1 MSASVTYPTLFSPFR
16 IGAREVANRIVWTA
30 HDTNMAVDHLPSPA
44 QAEYYGAR
52 AAGGVGLIVMEA
64 TSVHPTAEIHGS
76 CVHAYLPESVD
87 GYSRIARRVHEHGT
101 VIVVQLAHQ
110 GVHMNF
116 NKNLTAGWG
125 PSAVPGP
132 VEREIPHVIDRAE
145 IAELVGSYAQ
155 SARHVVAG
163 GLDGVEVS
171 ASHSYLPAQFLSP
184 WYNRRTDE
192 YGGSLENR
200 LRFLIEIVV
209 AVRSAVGANS
219 VLGVRLSGEEMT
231 KFGLQ
236 VADTIEIAKA
246 IEATKLVDYLSIS
259 TGSMHTRHLIAAP
272 MAIQPGHQIPAT
284 ARIKQQ
290 TGLPIIAVGR
300 ILHPD
305 LAEEVVA
312 SGKADL
318 VGMTRALIA
327 DPDLPEKARTGAADE
342 IRRCIGINQ
351 ACRQRFFLGKS
362 ISCTVNPHA
371 GREGQ
376 MRQPPPHRRRMLVVG
391 GGPAGLHAA
400 TVLAEC
406 GHEVVLHE
414 AGSELGGQAR
424 LAARL
429 PGREEINGL
438 IEDLTRLARRRGVA
452 IHLGSRITEARV
464 DADVVVLAT
473 GSRPRDL
480 PIAEYPALM
489 TSSPE
494 LGGPRIRTLWD
505 AVEGRLSGRN
515 ALVIDELGRYQGLGA
530 AELLLDR
537 GWKVAVCSTM
547 AVLGDRLMPTGDFPL
562 ITARVLEKGADL
574 YPLHA
579 LTAIDGTTVIL
590 SHVMAPD
597 RKVRLNGVD
606 EIVVV
611 CGNQADEALYRSLVN
626 AGVSEVH
633 RIGDCVAPRGL
644 DEAIYEAETLAL
656 RL

>member
-1 MSASVTYPTLFSPFR
+1 M
-16 IGAREVANRIVWTA
+16 WTA
-30 HDTNMAVDHLPSPA
+30 HDTNMAIDHLPSPA
-44 QAEYYGAR
+44 QAEYYGVR

-87 GYSRIARRVHEHGT
+87 GYRRVAQRVHGYGT
-101 VIVVQLAHQ
+101 VMVVQLAHQ

-125 PSAVPGP
+125 ASAVPGP
-132 VEREIPHVIDRAE
+132 VEREIPHVIDRTE

-192 YGGSLENR
+192 YGGSLVNR
-200 LRFLIEIVV
+200 VRFLVQILT
-209 AVRSAVGANS
+209 AVRAAIGLDC

-231 KFGLQ
+231 RFGLQ
-236 VADTIEIAKA
+236 VEDTIQIATA
-246 IEATKLVDYLSIS
+246 LEATKLVDYLSIS

-272 MAIQPGHQIPAT
+272 MAIPPGHQIPAT
-284 ARIKQQ
+284 ARIKHQ
-290 TGLPIIAVGR
+290 TGIPVIAVGR

-305 LAEEVVA
+305 LAEDVVA

-327 DPDLPEKARTGAADE
+327 DPDLPAKARTGAADE

-362 ISCTVNPHA
+362 ISCTVNPRA
-371 GREGQ
+371 GRETQ
-376 MRQPPPHRRRMLVVG
+376 MHLPSVHKRRILVVG

-406 GHEVVLHE
+406 GHEVALHE

-424 LAARL
+424 LAAKL
-429 PGREEINGL
+429 PRREEINDL
-438 IEDLTRLARRRGVA
+438 IEDLTRLARRRGVS
-452 IHLGSRITEARV
+452 IHLGSRITDARV

-489 TSSPE
+489 TPSSE
-494 LGGPRIRTLWD
+494 VGGLRISTLWD
-505 AVEGRLSGRN
+505 AVEDRLTGRN
-515 ALVIDELGRYQGLGA
+515 ALVIDELGRYQALGA

-537 GWKVAVCSTM
+537 GWKVAVCTTM

-574 YPLHA
+574 YPLHS
-579 LTAIDGTTVIL
+579 LTAIEGRTVVL

-597 RKVRLNGVD
+597 RKIRLDAVD

-611 CGNQADEALYRSLVN
+611 CGNETDEDLYRSLVN
-626 AGVSEVH
+626 AGLSEVH
-633 RIGDCVAPRGL
+633 RIGDCVAPRGF